1 MTIRSAR
8 RNNPLRLPLTRDEAR
23 RIVANIAKLPVLMD
37 RTKTEPQARRP
48 GLFRVLALGTTAY
61 FVAQR
66 TPPSSHRST
75 KYADPLHSSS

>member
-1 MTIRSAR
+1 MCRPR
-8 RNNPLRLPLTRDEAR
+8 MVREAW
-23 RIVANIAKLPVLMD
+23 RIAVNIATLPVLMD
-37 RTKTEPQARRP
+37 QTKPEPQARRS

-66 TPPSSHRST
+66 TPPSSHRSE